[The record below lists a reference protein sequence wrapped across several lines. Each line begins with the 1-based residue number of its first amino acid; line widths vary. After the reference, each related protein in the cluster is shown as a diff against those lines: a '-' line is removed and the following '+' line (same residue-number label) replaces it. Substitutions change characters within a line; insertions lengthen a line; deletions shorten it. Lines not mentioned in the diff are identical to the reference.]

1 MHLEADSGDA
11 IEELA
16 TPIEEQSMCIEKH
29 VAQPEH
35 SK

>member
-16 TPIEEQSMCIEKH
+16 TPIEGQSMCIEKH